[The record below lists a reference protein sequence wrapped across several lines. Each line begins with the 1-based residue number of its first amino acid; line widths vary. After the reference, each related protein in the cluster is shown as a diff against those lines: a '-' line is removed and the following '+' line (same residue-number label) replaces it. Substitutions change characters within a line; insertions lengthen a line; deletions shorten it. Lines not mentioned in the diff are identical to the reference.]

1 MNININ
7 LEKEIIVYKD
17 SYKLREKINLS
28 EIKEEIIKKKKGKFL
43 ILDEEI
49 FIKEIKYIKVKSIE
63 DYVEKEIKKEFN
75 TSDYLFHYIVN
86 KKEEKIIIYAIKGVN
101 KINPFI
107 KYVNKLRVL
116 PIQFRLT
123 KIIMGS
129 LKSKTFK
136 SIIYIEDKYYYIKVS
151 DGNII
156 ENSIVKDINML
167 KVEDNIIYGTFKY
180 PFSKKELVLE
190 KGEMNE

>member
-49 FIKEIKYIKVKSIE
+49 FIKEVKYIKVKSIE

-101 KINPFI
+101 KINPFT